1 MAVAGLASNY
11 VQASI
16 SSRSSR
22 AESDSAKAVDHVL
35 GRVIQVLIGV
45 FILDH
50 GSGDKL
56 QGPVSVT
63 ELEHVP
69 LLLLLLLLLLY
80 HHLFFFFFLFFPSPF
95 VTFLFSGLRSRL

>member
-45 FILDH
+45 SIPDH

-69 LLLLLLLLLLY
+69 LLLLLLLY
-80 HHLFFFFFLFFPSPF
+80 HHLFFFFFPFFPSPF